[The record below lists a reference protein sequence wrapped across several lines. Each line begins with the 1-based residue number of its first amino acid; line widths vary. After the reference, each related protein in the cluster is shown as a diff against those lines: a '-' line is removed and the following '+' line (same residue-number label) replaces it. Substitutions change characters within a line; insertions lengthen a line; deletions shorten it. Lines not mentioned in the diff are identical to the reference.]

1 MLNME
6 NPKSFIKP
14 KGITKGTE
22 ARKTE
27 GTSIFFENLLKK
39 NDIYAGAN
47 HLKLQDGGIIFCNA
61 CQTYVSFENTKRHC
75 VRKRHQ
81 GKCEILANKKL
92 QARQTLVTLKL
103 FEGENPD
110 IRVQSLRD
118 KTKSILLEFAKLVSD
133 CNISSKNGDLIKDFF
148 HVHSE
153 SMENLGH
160 LRTAQD

>member
-1 MLNME
+1 MT
-6 NPKSFIKP
+6 I
-14 KGITKGTE
+14 
-22 ARKTE
+22 
-27 GTSIFFENLLKK
+27 
-39 NDIYAGAN
+39 
-47 HLKLQDGGIIFCNA
+47 
-61 CQTYVSFENTKRHC
+61 
-75 VRKRHQ
+75 
-81 GKCEILANKKL
+81 
-92 QARQTLVTLKL
+92 KL